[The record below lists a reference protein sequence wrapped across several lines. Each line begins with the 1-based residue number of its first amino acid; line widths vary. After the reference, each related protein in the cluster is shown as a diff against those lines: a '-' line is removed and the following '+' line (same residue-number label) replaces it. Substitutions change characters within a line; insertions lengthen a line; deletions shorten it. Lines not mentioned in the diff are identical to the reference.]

1 MLKIT
6 HLSKRYGSL
15 QALDS
20 LSFDVGAHELVGF
33 VGANGAGKS
42 TTMRIIMGVLEGDG
56 GTVTWNGAPVDAAA
70 RRRIGYMPEERGLY
84 PKMKVGGQLTYLA
97 RLHGADRAGAERAAQ
112 EWTERLGLAERRG
125 DDVQK
130 LSLGNQQRVQLAAAL
145 IGDPG
150 LLILDEPFSGL
161 DPVAVDVMSEVL
173 RERAAA
179 GVPALFSSHQLDVV
193 ERLCDRIVIIRSG
206 RLVAAGTIEELRA
219 TAAPHWRVVVD
230 VDAAPD
236 EAAEAADE
244 AVRTEAQAGADG
256 TWRVANADGA
266 ITKGAQFQWEVEVYV
281 PSTGKVE
288 TNTVTDPYSVALTTD
303 STRSVAIDLSD
314 GALAPA
320 QWASTP
326 APKVRNDA
334 SRAIYE
340 LHVRDFS
347 AKDQSVPEEM
357 RGTYKAF
364 TVSGSAGM
372 THLGELAGAGMN
384 TVHLLPTFDIATI
397 PEKRAEQ
404 KTPQIPE
411 GAGPASEEQ
420 QAAVSAVADEDA
432 FNWGYDPLHWMA
444 PEGSYA
450 TDANQNGGGRTVE
463 FREMVGALHATG
475 LQVVLDQVYNHT
487 AASGQDAKS
496 VLDRIVPGYYQ
507 RLNASGGVEN
517 STCCSNVATEN
528 AMSERLMIDSL
539 VMWAR
544 HYHVDGFRFD
554 LMGHH
559 SRQTMERAK
568 AALSQLTL
576 EADGVDGSSLYLYG
590 EGWNFGEVANNA
602 LFTQATQG
610 QLDGTGIGAFND
622 RLRDAVHGGGPFD
635 EDHRVYQGFGSGA
648 FSDPNGLDTRSEA
661 ERQADYQHRVDLVKI
676 GLTGNLKG
684 YAMTTYDGRAV
695 TGEQLDYNGQ
705 GAGYASQPAESVN
718 YVDAHD
724 NETLFDLLTYKLPT
738 SVPMG
743 DRVRMNTLSLAT
755 VALGQSPSFWSSGT
769 EILRSKSLDRD
780 SFNSGDHFNSIDWT
794 GQDNGFGAGLPVASK
809 NGDKWPIM
817 RPLLE
822 DASLKPAPA
831 DIASAKGQALDLL
844 RLRASTPLFALGS
857 AELIGQKVTFP
868 DSGAAPGSLTMLVD
882 DTVGADA
889 DPALDGVLA
898 VFNASDK
905 PLTQTVGA
913 LAGRPFQL
921 SDVQAGGS
929 DEVVKGATF
938 DAATGTLTVPART
951 VAVFTQA
958 TGGVGPQPLT
968 GQWMKDGSRW
978 WYRYSDGTY
987 PSSTR
992 LTIDGADYAF
1002 DAQGWMVTGWDSTDG
1017 QWRYYGSS
1025 GAAVSGWL
1033 CDGGSWYY
1041 LDPATKAMATGWL
1054 ELGGTWYH
1062 LVPSGAMA
1070 TGWARVDGQWYHFGP
1085 SGAMDRGWLY
1095 VRGSW
1100 FYLTDSGAMAIGWV
1114 PVGGSWYYMHA
1125 SGVMAT
1131 GTQVIDGTTYRF
1143 SSSGRWI
1150 G

>member
-1 MLKIT
+1 
-6 HLSKRYGSL
+6 
-15 QALDS
+15 
-20 LSFDVGAHELVGF
+20 
-33 VGANGAGKS
+33 
-42 TTMRIIMGVLEGDG
+42 
-56 GTVTWNGAPVDAAA
+56 
-70 RRRIGYMPEERGLY
+70 
-84 PKMKVGGQLTYLA
+84 
-97 RLHGADRAGAERAAQ
+97 
-112 EWTERLGLAERRG
+112 
-125 DDVQK
+125 
-130 LSLGNQQRVQLAAAL
+130 
-145 IGDPG
+145 
-150 LLILDEPFSGL
+150 
-161 DPVAVDVMSEVL
+161 
-173 RERAAA
+173 
-179 GVPALFSSHQLDVV
+179 
-193 ERLCDRIVIIRSG
+193 
-206 RLVAAGTIEELRA
+206 
-219 TAAPHWRVVVD
+219 
-230 VDAAPD
+230 
-236 EAAEAADE
+236 
-244 AVRTEAQAGADG
+244 
-256 TWRVANADGA
+256 
-266 ITKGAQFQWEVEVYV
+266 
-281 PSTGKVE
+281 
-288 TNTVTDPYSVALTTD
+288 
-303 STRSVAIDLSD
+303 
-314 GALAPA
+314 
-320 QWASTP
+320 
-326 APKVRNDA
+326 
-334 SRAIYE
+334 
-340 LHVRDFS
+340 
-347 AKDQSVPEEM
+347 
-357 RGTYKAF
+357 
-364 TVSGSAGM
+364 
-372 THLGELAGAGMN
+372 
-384 TVHLLPTFDIATI
+384 
-397 PEKRAEQ
+397 
-404 KTPQIPE
+404 
-411 GAGPASEEQ
+411 
-420 QAAVSAVADEDA
+420 
-432 FNWGYDPLHWMA
+432 
-444 PEGSYA
+444 
-450 TDANQNGGGRTVE
+450 
-463 FREMVGALHATG
+463 
-475 LQVVLDQVYNHT
+475 
-487 AASGQDAKS
+487 
-496 VLDRIVPGYYQ
+496 
-507 RLNASGGVEN
+507 
-517 STCCSNVATEN
+517 
-528 AMSERLMIDSL
+528 
-539 VMWAR
+539 
-544 HYHVDGFRFD
+544 
-554 LMGHH
+554 
-559 SRQTMERAK
+559 
-568 AALSQLTL
+568 
-576 EADGVDGSSLYLYG
+576 
-590 EGWNFGEVANNA
+590 
-602 LFTQATQG
+602 
-610 QLDGTGIGAFND
+610 
-622 RLRDAVHGGGPFD
+622 
-635 EDHRVYQGFGSGA
+635 
-648 FSDPNGLDTRSEA
+648 
-661 ERQADYQHRVDLVKI
+661 
-676 GLTGNLKG
+676 
-684 YAMTTYDGRAV
+684 MTTYDGRAV

-889 DPALDGVLA
+889 DPALDGVLT

-913 LAGRPFQL
+913 LAGRPFRL

-1033 CDGGSWYY
+1033 RDGGSWYY

-1062 LVPSGAMA
+1062 LAPSGAMS